1 LDQATARVIATTT
14 SQFLRDEEVNILRN
28 RRLTALIQ
36 ARGRIKYNQS
46 GKDLEWRVRYKRVP
60 IQGYADADT
69 LAFPRRDRWKVAR
82 LPWRGYAIT
91 DSASK
96 METLMNR
103 GTEAIIKIYSQIAE
117 SLKDDMEDQFGE
129 ELFLDGN
136 LSANAKRIH
145 GLESFFGATLA
156 SSVKAATPN
165 DTYAGLSTVL
175 GTYGGAWSGT
185 WPDGRGDSHYDFWSP
200 IIVQYLQNAFGVT
213 DGNTWAENCLRAIRF
228 GLRSA
233 GRNKGRRGMVDLVL
247 LSGSM
252 YEDVMNALDDKQRII
267 VNRGRKGGLVDMGFS
282 DVITIDGAELTWEYG
297 IPDGVGYGLN
307 VDDIELLSMQ
317 GQLFVPDGPDWDIS
331 SRSWR
336 FAVDFLGNMKTNPR
350 SHFKLV
356 AL

>member
-117 SLKDDMEDQFGE
+117 SLKDDME
-129 ELFLDGN
+129 
-136 LSANAKRIH
+136 
-145 GLESFFGATLA
+145 
-156 SSVKAATPN
+156 
-165 DTYAGLSTVL
+165 L